1 MYAVI
6 RTGGKQYKVAPQ
18 DVLQIEKIEG
28 EAGHALQFPDVLMVA
43 GEGEPKVGSPLVL
56 GAAVS
61 AEVVEQGR
69 GPKVI
74 IFKKR
79 RRQNYRR
86 KKGHRQELTT
96 VRILEILT
104 DVQAPAP
111 AAKESKAAPAPAA
124 DPAGEAESAKAR
136 VKKPVAEAA
145 PEGQAQAKVA
155 APEAEMK
162 AAALEAEVKKAKAA
176 KPKAEEG
183 AGAKPAAPKKP
194 RAKKAD

>member
-28 EAGHALQFPDVLMVA
+28 AAGDAVSFFDVLMVA
-43 GEGEPKVGSPLVL
+43 GEGGPTF
-56 GAAVS
+56 GAPVVSGAVVS

-74 IFKKR
+74 IFKKK

-86 KKGHRQELTT
+86 KRGHRQELTT

-104 DVQAPAP
+104 GGKAP
-111 AAKESKAAPAPAA
+111 
-124 DPAGEAESAKAR
+124 
-136 VKKPVAEAA
+136 AEAA
-145 PEGQAQAKVA
+145 K
-155 APEAEMK
+155 
-162 AAALEAEVKKAKAA
+162 
-176 KPKAEEG
+176 
-183 AGAKPAAPKKP
+183 AKPAEASAAEAEAAEAPIKP
-194 RAKKAD
+194 RAQNAEASE